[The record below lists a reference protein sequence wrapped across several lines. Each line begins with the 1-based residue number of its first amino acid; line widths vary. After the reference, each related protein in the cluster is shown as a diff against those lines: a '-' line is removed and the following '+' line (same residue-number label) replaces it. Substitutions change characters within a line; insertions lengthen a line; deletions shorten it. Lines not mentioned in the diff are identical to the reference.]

1 MAEVT
6 TIMVR
11 HESGE
16 NAVSIAERLVLASDK
31 GGIACAKLAA
41 LLEESASTTKRN
53 VELHTGGTSVA
64 ITVDDSAITV
74 NDVVS
79 IGEIDLTAV
88 ASNPSTDEF
97 VFGSSDAAT
106 ASNLAAAINAQA
118 TLKQVAVATASGAV
132 VSVAFTP
139 GVLASVV
146 PITFTVDSGTPFTAG
161 SPTGTSTRTVYPLR
175 RAAR

>member
-6 TIMVR
+6 TILVR

-41 LLEESASTTKRN
+41 LLQESASTTKRN
-53 VELHTGGTSVA
+53 VELHTGGTA
-64 ITVDDSAITV
+64 IPITVDDSAITAD
-74 NDVVS
+74 DVVS

-88 ASNPSTDEF
+88 ASSPSTDEF
-97 VFGSSDAAT
+97 LFGTSDADT
-106 ASNLAAAINAQA
+106 AANLAAAINAQA
-118 TLKQVAVATASGAV
+118 TLKQVVVATASAAV
-132 VSVAFTP
+132 VTVAFTP

-146 PITFTVDSGTPFTAG
+146 PIAFTVDSGTPFTAG
-161 SPTGTSTRTVYPLR
+161 SATGTSTRTVYPLR
-175 RAAR
+175 REAR